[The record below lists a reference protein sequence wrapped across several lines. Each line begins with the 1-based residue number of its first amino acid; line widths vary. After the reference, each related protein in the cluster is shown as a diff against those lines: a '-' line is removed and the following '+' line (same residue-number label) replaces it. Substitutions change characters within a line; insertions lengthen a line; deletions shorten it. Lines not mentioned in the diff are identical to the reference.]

1 MSFDYMRVDDILAI
15 HADQIARYS
24 GDAGEGEGIKNP
36 GLEEAALFRL
46 KTGYRPTLTD
56 NAAVL

>member
-24 GDAGEGEGIKNP
+24 GDAGEGEGEGEGIKNP
-36 GLEEAALFRL
+36 GL
-46 KTGYRPTLTD
+46 
-56 NAAVL
+56 